1 MGFYTSVF
9 NTTVNPTQLNKR
21 SFAATMLR
29 LFPDGSFP
37 IFGLT
42 SQTGKSRAVSSTHGY
57 FTKTLV
63 FGSVQINQSTGSPTG
78 YSPVDTVLAV
88 DSTAGILPKMVLY
101 NPTTRENLRVITVD
115 SAVQITVTR
124 AFGRVAPVAIFDN
137 QILIVIGTAH
147 DEGSIRPTS
156 RGMTIIH
163 VPNFTQIFRD
173 AWALTDTARAS
184 AIELGFTNIS
194 ETRLDCSI
202 LHSVSIESTIL
213 FGQAKM
219 DTSGSQP
226 LHATQGIID
235 AVTQYAPNNVFTA
248 AATTNMT
255 QLIDMLKEAWI
266 FSHNMGDSKTRVAFC
281 GSKAMKVFN
290 EIARLNGTIQLLPD
304 QSGFGFSF
312 QRFKFYKGNLILME
326 HPILNGL
333 TGMEDLAVGVDMPA
347 LKLAYLEGRDTK
359 AEEFGG
365 TGKNNAGGLD
375 SNGGSFTTEFAVE
388 LMNPSGCFVIYD
400 LTNGAAG

>member
-1 MGFYTSVF
+1 VSFYTSVF
-9 NTTVNPTQLNKR
+9 NTTVNPANLNKR

-42 SQTGKSRAVSSTHGY
+42 SQTGKARAVSSTHGY

-78 YSPVDTVLAV
+78 YSPVDTTLVV
-88 DSTAGILPKMVLY
+88 DSTVGILPNMVLY
-101 NPTTRENLRVITVD
+101 NPTTRENLRVLTVA
-115 SAVQITVTR
+115 SATQITVTR

-137 QILIVIGTAH
+137 QVLIVIGTAH
-147 DEGSIRPTS
+147 AEGSDRPTA
-156 RGMTIIH
+156 RGMTVVH
-163 VPNFTQIFRD
+163 VPNFTQIFRN

-194 ETRLDCSI
+194 ESRLDCST
-202 LHSVSIESTIL
+202 LHSVDIESAIL

-235 AVTQYAPNNVFTA
+235 AVTQYAPNNIATA
-248 AATTNMT
+248 GATTNMT
-255 QLIDMLKEAWI
+255 QLIDILEEAWI
-266 FSHNMGDSKTRVAFC
+266 YSHNMGDSKTRVAFC

-333 TGMEDLAVGVDMPA
+333 TGMEDLAVGVDMPS
-347 LKLAYLEGRDTK
+347 LKLAYMEGRDTK

-365 TGKNNAGGLD
+365 TGRNNANGVD
-375 SNGGSFTTEFAVE
+375 ANGGSFTTEFAVE

-400 LTNGAAG
+400 LTAGAAG

>member
-9 NTTVNPTQLNKR
+9 NTTINPAALNKR

-42 SQTGKSRAVSSTHGY
+42 SQTGKSRALSTTHGY
-57 FTKTLV
+57 FSKTLT
-63 FGSVQINQSTGSPTG
+63 FGSVQINQSAGSPTG
-78 YSPVDTVLAV
+78 YQAGATVLVV
-88 DSTAGILPKMVLY
+88 DSTTGILAKMVLY
-101 NPTTRENLRVITVD
+101 NPRTKENIRIVSVD
-115 SAVQITVTR
+115 SATQITVTR
-124 AFGRVAPVAIFDN
+124 AFGRVHAQDILDN
-137 QILIVIGTAH
+137 EVLLVIGSAH
-147 DEGSIRPTS
+147 EQGSDRPTA
-156 RGMTIIH
+156 RGLTIVHIT
-163 VPNFTQIFRD
+163 NFTQIFRN
-173 AWALTDTARAS
+173 AWAVTDTARAE
-184 AIELGFTNIS
+184 ATEMGFTNIAES
-194 ETRLDCSI
+194 KMDGAT
-202 LHSVSIESTIL
+202 LHSVDIESTIL

-219 DTSGSQP
+219 DTTGSQP
-226 LHATQGIID
+226 LHATQGILD
-235 AVTQYAPNNVFTA
+235 AILQYAPGNVFTA

-255 QLIDMLKEAWI
+255 QLIDMLEEAWR
-266 FSHNMGDSKTRVAFC
+266 FSHNLGDAKTRVAFC

-333 TGMEDLAVGVDMPA
+333 TGMEDLAVGIDMPA
-347 LKLAYLEGRDTK
+347 LKLAYMDGRDTK

-365 TGKNNAGGLD
+365 TGKNNANGVD
-375 SNGGSFTTEFAVE
+375 SNGGSFTSEFAVE
-388 LMNPSGCFVIYD
+388 LLNPSGCFAIYD
-400 LTNGAAG
+400 LTAGAAG

>member
-42 SQTGKSRAVSSTHGY
+42 SQTGKARALSSTHGY
-57 FTKTLV
+57 FTKTLT
-63 FGSVQINQSTGSPTG
+63 FGSVQINQAAGSPTG
-78 YSPVDTVLAV
+78 YSPVDTVLVV
-88 DSTAGILPKMVLY
+88 DSSVGMLPNVVLY
-101 NPTTRENLRVITVD
+101 NPTTRENMRIITVD
-115 SAVQITVTR
+115 SATQITVTR

-137 QILIVIGTAH
+137 QVLIAVGSAYA
-147 DEGSIRPTS
+147 EGSPRPTA
-156 RGMTIIH
+156 RGMTVVH

-194 ETRLDCSI
+194 ESRLDCST
-202 LHSVSIESTIL
+202 LHSVDIEAAIL

-219 DTSGSQP
+219 DTTGAQP
-226 LHATQGIID
+226 LHATQGVID
-235 AVTQYAPNNVFTA
+235 AVTQYAPGNIFTA
-248 AATTNMT
+248 AATTTMT
-255 QLIDMLKEAWI
+255 QLIDMLEEAWR
-266 FSHNMGDSKTRVAFC
+266 FSHNMGDAKTRLAFC

-304 QSGFGFSF
+304 QSGFGFAF

-333 TGMEDLAVGVDMPA
+333 TGMDDLTVGIDMPS

-365 TGKNNAGGLD
+365 TGRNNANGVD
-375 SNGGSFTTEFAVE
+375 SNGGSFTTEFATE
-388 LMNPSGCFVIYD
+388 LMNPNGCFVIYD
-400 LTNGAAG
+400 LTAGAAG